1 MTYREVVVKYFDE
14 FKGTVR
20 HPDIVVENGN
30 TMEDVFMSA
39 ILTSLKKYEPDD
51 EVDETEAYNYI
62 RKTILSEYIFC
73 FKRVKRD
80 MLVLC
85 ENIPDVGYIDT
96 NME

>member
-62 RKTILSEYIFC
+62 RKTILSEYLFVW
-73 FKRVKRD
+73 KRVKKD
-80 MLVLC
+80 PLVLC
-85 ENIPDVGYIDT
+85 ESLPDIPYNDSF
-96 NME
+96 ME